1 MTNKKSDGIHQNN
14 LGYNVLAKGT
24 SLSTKIV
31 ALVTIVVLCAL
42 LPASL
47 FTTFKV
53 AKLIYDRVSINAV
66 SINVVLCNSNE
77 IIDGLSGKLPG
88 RLEDV
93 RNYMLNYVNHVDD
106 SDEASVAIFDMNK
119 NMVVFYNPA
128 GLKGFDKSAKDLVE
142 EYAPYPQVTYNQN
155 YNIPNKAIGF
165 VEDKENRRLGYVVT
179 GYSGE
184 LVNTSTVDS
193 ITFLFITTCFGLL
206 IGVLGAIY
214 LARHV
219 KKVLFGLE
227 PEAIATLLQ
236 ERNVILNSVREGVIN
251 VNSRGIVTLI
261 NAEAESLLAEANVP
275 NVKQMEQHP
284 AGEVFPDV
292 VWDRILQD
300 GKVLADAPI
309 KMGDTVFMMTVV
321 PIYIS
326 QTIGG
331 AVATFRRKSDVFEL
345 ANQLTGFKNYATA
358 LRAQTH
364 EFMNKM
370 HVIMG
375 LIDMGAYDELK
386 KYTKEIA
393 NSRQSEVSYVVTRVK
408 DIALSGFILGKIAR
422 GRELEIDFSLT
433 EESELQHDL
442 EVPSVH
448 DLVLIIGNLVENAF
462 DALKDF
468 EGEKIVTLSI
478 LDFQHELVIELEDN
492 GPGIADDELQKIFA
506 RGFSSK
512 GAGHGFGLYLVKNS
526 VDNLDG
532 TISVESV
539 PKESTVFTVRLPIK
553 KAGEVID

>member
-1 MTNKKSDGIHQNN
+1 MKDDVNRNINGNN
-14 LGYNVLAKGT
+14 LGYNILAKGT
-24 SLSTKIV
+24 TLSQKIV
-31 ALVTIVVLCAL
+31 TLVTIVVLCAL

-66 SINVVLCNSNE
+66 SINVILCNSNE
-77 IIDGLSGKLPG
+77 IISGLSGKLPG
-88 RLEDV
+88 SEENV
-93 RNYMLNYVNHVDD
+93 RNFMLNYVNHVDD

-128 GLKGFDKSAKDLVE
+128 GLKDFDRSAKDLVE
-142 EYAPYPQVTYNQN
+142 EYAPYREITYNQN
-155 YNIPNKAIGF
+155 YKIPNKAIGF

-193 ITFLFITTCFGLL
+193 ITFLFITTLFGLF
-206 IGVLGAIY
+206 IGIMGAIY

-236 ERNVILNSVREGVIN
+236 ERNVILNSVREGVVN
-251 VNSRGIVTLI
+251 VNSEGVVTLI
-261 NAEAESLLAEANVP
+261 NMEAETLLVEANVP
-275 NVKQMEQHP
+275 DAKQMEQRL
-284 AGEVFPDV
+284 AREVFPDV
-292 VWDRILQD
+292 AWDRIFKE
-300 GKVLADAPI
+300 GKALADAPV

-321 PIYIS
+321 PIYLERH
-326 QTIGG
+326 IGG

-386 KYTKEIA
+386 NYTKEIA
-393 NSRQSEVSYVVTRVK
+393 NSRQSEVNYVVTRVK

-433 EESELQHDL
+433 EESEIHHEL

-462 DALKDF
+462 DALKNYD
-468 EGEKIVTLSI
+468 GDKIVSLSI
-478 LDFQHELVIELEDN
+478 LDFQHEIVLELEDS
-492 GPGIADDELQKIFA
+492 GPGIAPGELKKIFT

-512 GAGHGFGLYLVKNS
+512 GAGHGFGLYLIKNS
-526 VDNLDG
+526 VENLDG
-532 TISVESV
+532 TISVEST
-539 PKESTVFTVRLPIK
+539 PGEGTVFTVRLPVK